1 MTPERR
7 TRRSEQP
14 AEAARLF
21 LDADA
26 RRNGYASLTLADA
39 DGLVVVN
46 APTTVNTEA
55 VAAVAPFADGD
66 GDGPSTEGL
75 LDFVTRGQALRV
87 RSFEMHGD
95 RLFLAAVG
103 GERQPGPGAEAAMRR
118 ILGTASVLA

>member
-1 MTPERR
+1 MTLDRR
-7 TRRSEQP
+7 TRRSDLP

-39 DGLVVVN
+39 DGLVVVD

-66 GDGPSTEGL
+66 GPDTHGL
-75 LDFVTRGQALRV
+75 LDFVTRGDALRV
-87 RSFEMHGD
+87 RRFEMHGQS
-95 RLFLAAVG
+95 LFLASVG
-103 GERQPGPGAEAAMRR
+103 GETQPGPGAEAAMRR
-118 ILGTASVLA
+118 ILGAESVLN